1 MTTSFES
8 LLDQVRHGSEE
19 AAWQLIEEYG
29 SHILSVVR
37 RQLDREMRA
46 RLDSQDLVQA
56 VWKSFFTDRDRME
69 AIVSPQQLI
78 AFLASM
84 ARNKVIDE
92 FRRNIRTSKRD
103 IERED
108 GEIRNEKL
116 DYQRGRDPTPS
127 QVAIARERWSSM
139 LAERSNLHQQIIRL
153 RLSGASFEAIATQ
166 LEINERTARRV
177 IDQLWQ
183 ERQSGSSRTVAGW

>member
-19 AAWQLIEEYG
+19 AAWQLIEDYG

-37 RQLDREMRA
+37 RQLDRDMRA

-56 VWKSFFTDRDRME
+56 VWKSFFTDRDHME
-69 AIVSPQQLI
+69 AIVNPQQLI
-78 AFLASM
+78 AFLAKM
-84 ARNKVIDE
+84 ARNKVVDE
-92 FRRNIRTSKRD
+92 FRRNIRTRRD

-108 GEIRNEKL
+108 AEIRNEKL

-139 LAERSNLHQQIIRL
+139 LAQRSDLHQQIIRL
-153 RLSGASFEAIATQ
+153 RLSGASFEAIATE
-166 LEINERTARRV
+166 LAINERTARRV

-183 ERQSGSSRTVAGW
+183 EHGE